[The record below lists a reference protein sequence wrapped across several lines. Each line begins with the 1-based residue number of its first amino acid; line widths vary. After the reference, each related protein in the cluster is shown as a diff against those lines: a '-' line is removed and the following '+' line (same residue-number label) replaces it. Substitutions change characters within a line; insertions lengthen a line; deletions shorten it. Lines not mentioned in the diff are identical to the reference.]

1 MATAGAVSAKAVL
14 AEFPSDEL
22 QEKEN
27 SRKDRSAAETT
38 PAKYLVRR
46 FIKKPPVGSSKKGTV
61 LGKHCLAAASKRAFQ
76 KQFISPDDL
85 SCKKIIHSY
94 EEYKFLVKVLQH
106 FHEKKTFFD
115 IERIVYNFDTV
126 LDRR

>member
-1 MATAGAVSAKAVL
+1 MVTAGAVSAKAVF
-14 AEFPSDEL
+14 ADFPSEEL

-46 FIKKPPVGSSKKGTV
+46 FIKKPPVGSSKKGMV

-76 KQFISPDDL
+76 KQFISPDEL
-85 SCKKIIHSY
+85 PSKKIIHSY
-94 EEYKFLVKVLQH
+94 EEYKFPVKVLQH
-106 FHEKKTFFD
+106 FYEKTFFD